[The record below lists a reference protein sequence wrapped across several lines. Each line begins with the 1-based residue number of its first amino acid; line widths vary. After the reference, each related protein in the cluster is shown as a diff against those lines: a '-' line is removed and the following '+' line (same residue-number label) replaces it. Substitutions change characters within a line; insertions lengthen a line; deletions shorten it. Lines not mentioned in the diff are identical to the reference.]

1 MPTAL
6 INNQTLFY
14 ADSGGDG
21 SPLVFL
27 HGFLFDH
34 TLFDQQVEHLA
45 PTYRCIRVDTR
56 GFGQTVWDEQP
67 FDLYD
72 IVADCVGLLDHL
84 GLAKATFIGMSQ
96 GAYAAL
102 RLAVRHPERVQ
113 ALVLMSTRKDIL
125 SEEFNQ
131 SYAAMRDAWVANG
144 AIPGMLDSLMTVL
157 IGPKDKTAAYW
168 EAWRDRWEAM
178 PGQNIQHTM
187 NALLSREPL
196 AEEKI
201 KQVTHPVLSIH
212 GLEDI
217 GTPIALS
224 DQLYALFPNG
234 KGNVRVAGAA
244 HAVNLTHAAEVN
256 PPLKAFLDQYAV
268 SSQ

>member
-1 MPTAL
+1 MSTAH

-34 TLFDQQVEHLA
+34 TLFGQQVKFLA
-45 PTYRCIRVDTR
+45 PTYRCIGVDTR
-56 GFGQTVWDEQP
+56 GFGQTVWDGEAV
-67 FDLYD
+67 DLYD
-72 IVADCVGLLDHL
+72 IVADCIGLLDHL
-84 GLAKATFIGMSQ
+84 GLEKATFIGMSQ

-102 RLAVRHPERVQ
+102 RLAIRHPERVQ

-131 SYAAMRDAWVANG
+131 NYAAVRNAWVAHG
-144 AIPGMLDSLMTVL
+144 PIPNILDSLMALL
-157 IGPKDKTAAYW
+157 IGPQHQTAAHW
-168 EAWRDRWEAM
+168 EAWRARWEGM
-178 PGQNIQHTM
+178 PGNNILHTM

-196 AEEKI
+196 ADEQI
-201 KQVTHPVLSIH
+201 QQVTHPVLSIH
-212 GLEDI
+212 GLDDL
-217 GTPIALS
+217 GTPIGLS

-256 PPLKAFLDQYAV
+256 PPLKAFLDEYAH
-268 SSQ
+268 